1 MFLLELLPSV
11 LSAGWINYLL
21 IHYQKEDEKTMV
33 KNKKENT
40 VSTLSVGLGIAALL
54 FVLFTYWD

>member
-21 IHYQKEDEKTMV
+21 INDEKEAEKTLK
-33 KNKKENT
+33 KNKIENT
-40 VSTLSVGLGIAALL
+40 VSGLSVGLGITALVI
-54 FVLFTYWD
+54 VLFTYWD